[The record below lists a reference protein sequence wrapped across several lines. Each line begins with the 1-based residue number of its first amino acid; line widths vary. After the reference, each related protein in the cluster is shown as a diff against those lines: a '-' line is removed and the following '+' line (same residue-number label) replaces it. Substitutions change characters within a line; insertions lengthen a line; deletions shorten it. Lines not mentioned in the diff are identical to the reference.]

1 MRSPVEGNRAD
12 RSVFFGGAAAAES
25 RSHGVDGPRLIR
37 CFLLELPASL
47 DELRDLLV
55 LAVAHRLPRLE
66 HLVQLANFS
75 VALFNLGAKLGALGL
90 EHERLRLAALIALLR
105 PVAAL
110 RERTDPILRRAQ
122 VIDALLERL
131 FRAGLRRARLRR
143 RRLSPPLGLRALL
156 ERVRE
161 LGEPRVSLGHRRLVH
176 RVNARLGVDEPAGFG
191 LVDLGAFGEVR
202 EPSRYRVR
210 RDAERH
216 LLRLGD
222 GPGARRLGG
231 ILRRE
236 QRGGELVR
244 GGVNLALR
252 LRELVR

>member
-1 MRSPVEGNRAD
+1 M
-12 RSVFFGGAAAAES
+12 
-25 RSHGVDGPRLIR
+25 
-37 CFLLELPASL
+37 
-47 DELRDLLV
+47 
-55 LAVAHRLPRLE
+55 AHRLPRLE

-122 VIDALLERL
+122 VVDALLERL

-161 LGEPRVSLGHRRLVH
+161 LGEPRVSLGHRRLVR
-176 RVNARLGVDEPAGFG
+176 RVNARLGVDEPACFG

-202 EPSRYRVR
+202 ESSRYRVR